1 MSNKKD
7 KERWLRILNNSKKT
21 CINCSQLCN
30 YHTGEYI
37 CYYLKTPDEKP
48 NCGCIHSSEYVKQVH
63 ALCFDKYNGKNI
75 KK

>member
-37 CYYLKTPDEKP
+37 CYYLKTPDETP
-48 NCGCIHSSEYVKQVH
+48 RGGCIHSLEYVKQVH